1 MKQLQIVSQLV
12 YDLAT
17 IAPTK
22 YSPCC
27 PCMRVDCLHACGP
40 TPFAGVSHLN
50 EYSIEYSIHQLPACD
65 SGMQAVTLQHLQTL

>member
-27 PCMRVDCLHACGP
+27 PCVRVDCLHVCGP

-50 EYSIEYSIHQLPACD
+50 ENPSVASSNSD
-65 SGMQAVTLQHLQTL
+65 MQAVTLQRLQTV